1 MAAASVDTR
10 LHRGSE
16 DVQIRPGVPEA
27 DVELPQFSTG
37 PAALVY
43 IGPNCWWG
51 VSFRCFLPV
60 LSSGVSVGDTASV
73 ESRRRVVCVPAV
85 EVVAKGAKQVP

>member
-51 VSFRCFLPV
+51 VSFRCF
-60 LSSGVSVGDTASV
+60 SGVSVGDTASV
-73 ESRRRVVCVPAV
+73 ESWRRVVCVPAV